1 MPRYIPDDVLDQIRL
16 RADIIDVV
24 QSYVPTLKK
33 AGLTWKACC
42 PFHHE
47 KTPSF
52 TVNPDRQIFK
62 CFGCGKGGDV
72 FKFVMEL
79 ENLDFTSAAEH
90 LAHKYGIIIPETPA
104 HRGPGGRRESF
115 DGQIEYG
122 TRERL
127 CTLHEKLAVFY
138 RRYLLENPDGPVA
151 TYFRT
156 RGIPNDVADKF
167 CIGASPDS
175 WDAAIQFAHKEGFI
189 DDELRASGLVSSK
202 DENQSHI
209 YDRFRNRLMFPIWN
223 ESGRIVGF
231 SARSVEADPQGWK
244 YVNTPDSPI
253 FHKGRLLYALNFAR
267 TAIPKAGAVVLCE
280 GQLDAIA
287 MHRAGVTHAVAP
299 QGTAFTADQATILKR
314 HTSTAILA
322 TDNDNA
328 GREAVF
334 KDAAILLPLGF
345 NVKVVRYPGAKDADE
360 TLSKFGADALAGA
373 VNDAADFFEFA
384 LEHAL
389 SNVDP
394 STPSG
399 RAAAANDVIYWMIQ
413 LENEVTREFYY
424 AWLAKQLNV
433 PLESIV
439 KVAERR
445 LVDGARHAAMSVRR
459 DAGAVPPSKPRSP
472 ALENAIF
479 ELLVLML
486 DEPRYLWKANDDLP
500 PDSLGDSVLGRAA
513 EALLQ
518 SAANGDSESAPS
530 SVLTS
535 LEMEGADVSKL
546 VEAIELAAAHHAERE
561 ANMTAMAG
569 KADSEAGNAA
579 GNGPDEG
586 YDGGDGYA
594 GEPDSGN
601 EPDSD
606 AADGEKEQDD
616 EVEETAPPVPSCPA
630 ADPAIYLKFF
640 RNTYNSSVRVILTEF
655 HKRRRAEMIAQASSM
670 MPDDPAYPALVKEI
684 AEISRLLLDLPKQYK
699 VII

>member
-79 ENLDFTSAAEH
+79 ENLDFTSAAEQ
-90 LAHKYGIIIPETPA
+90 LARKYDVIIPETPTR
-104 HRGPGGRRESF
+104 HGGARRESF

-127 CTLHEKLAVFY
+127 YTLHEKLATFY
-138 RRYLLENPDGPVA
+138 RRYLLEHPDGPVA

-156 RGIPNDVADKF
+156 RNIPNDVADRF

-175 WDAAIQFAHKEGFI
+175 WDAAIQFAHKEGFV
-189 DDELRASGLVSSK
+189 DSELRDSGLVSSK

-253 FHKGRLLYALNFAR
+253 FHKGQLLYALNFAR

-299 QGTAFTADQATILKR
+299 QGTAFTPDQATILKR

-360 TLSKFGADALAGA
+360 TLSKYGAEALAGA
-373 VNDAADFFEFA
+373 VSNAVDFFEFA

-394 STPSG
+394 STPAG

-413 LENEVTREFYY
+413 LENEVTREFYFD
-424 AWLAKQLNV
+424 WLAKKLNV
-433 PLESIV
+433 PLSSVE

-445 LVDGARHAAMSVRR
+445 LFDGARHPASAVRR
-459 DAGAVPPSKPRSP
+459 QANAAPPPKPKNT
-472 ALENAIF
+472 ALENAVY

-486 DEPRYLWKANDDLP
+486 DSEKYTQKAIDDLP
-500 PDSLGDSVLGRAA
+500 ENSLGDSVPGRAA

-518 SAANGDSESAPS
+518 SAMNGEWKDAPS
-530 SVLTS
+530 AILTS

-546 VEAIELAAAHHAERE
+546 VEALDLAAGHAAER
-561 ANMTAMAG
+561 AAIIA
-569 KADSEAGNAA
+569 AREAG
-579 GNGPDEG
+579 
-586 YDGGDGYA
+586 
-594 GEPDSGN
+594 
-601 EPDSD
+601 
-606 AADGEKEQDD
+606 Q
-616 EVEETAPPVPSCPA
+616 PVPPASCPA
-630 ADPAIYLKFF
+630 ADPDLCDKFF
-640 RNTYNSSVRVILTEF
+640 RNTYNSSVRLILTDYYT
-655 HKRRRAEMIAQASSM
+655 RTRAALLEQVKALP
-670 MPDDPAYPALVKEI
+670 PDAPERAKLFKEI
-684 AEISRLLLDLPKQYK
+684 KDISSALLQLPTRFK
-699 VII
+699 VVI

>member
-16 RADIIDVV
+16 RADIVDVV

-52 TVNPDRQIFK
+52 TVNPDRQYFK

-79 ENLDFTSAAEH
+79 ENLDFTSAVEQ
-90 LAHKYGIIIPETPA
+90 LAKKYGIIIPETPSPR
-104 HRGPGGRRESF
+104 HGFGGSRRESF

-127 CTLHEKLAVFY
+127 CTLHEKLAKFY
-138 RRYLLENPDGPVA
+138 REYLLEHKDGPVA
-151 TYFRT
+151 AYFRT
-156 RGIPNDVADKF
+156 RGIPDDISQKF
-167 CIGASPDS
+167 LIGASPDS

-189 DDELRASGLVSSK
+189 DDELRASGIVSSK
-202 DENQSHI
+202 DDNQSHI

-231 SARSVEADPQGWK
+231 SARSIERDPQGWK

-267 TAIPKAGAVVLCE
+267 TSIPKAGAVVLCE

-299 QGTAFTADQATILKR
+299 QGTAFTPEQATILKR
-314 HTSTAILA
+314 YTSTAVLA

-373 VNDAADFFEFA
+373 VKDAVDFFEFA

-394 STPSG
+394 ATPAG

-413 LENEVTREFYY
+413 LENEVTREFYFD
-424 AWLAKQLNV
+424 WLAKKLNV
-433 PLESIV
+433 PRSSVE

-445 LVDGARHAAMSVRR
+445 LVDGARHSATAVRR
-459 DAGAVPPSKPRSP
+459 NAGAVPPPKPKNSS
-472 ALENAIF
+472 LEKAVF

-486 DEPRYLWKANDDLP
+486 DSEEYARKAADDLP
-500 PDSLGDSVLGRAA
+500 EGSLGDSVPGRAA
-513 EALLQ
+513 EQLIM
-518 SAANGDSESAPS
+518 STANGEWRDAPS
-530 SVLTS
+530 SILTS

-546 VEAIELAAAHHAERE
+546 VEAMDLAAGHVAERD
-561 ANMTAMAG
+561 AIRATKKAG
-569 KADSEAGNAA
+569 K
-579 GNGPDEG
+579 
-586 YDGGDGYA
+586 
-594 GEPDSGN
+594 
-601 EPDSD
+601 
-606 AADGEKEQDD
+606 
-616 EVEETAPPVPSCPA
+616 TAPPASCPA
-630 ADPAIYLKFF
+630 ADPYSYKKIHG
-640 RNTYNSSVRVILTEF
+640 NTYNSSVRMILTDYYT
-655 HKRRRAEMIAQASSM
+655 RTRA
-670 MPDDPAYPALVKEI
+670 ALLEQLKALPEDAPERAPLMARFKEI
-684 AEISRLLLDLPKQYK
+684 SSALYKLPTRFK
-699 VII
+699 VVI

>member
-1 MPRYIPDDVLDQIRL
+1 MPRYIPDDVLDQIRV
-16 RADIIDVV
+16 RADIVDVV
-24 QSYVPTLKK
+24 QSYVPELKK
-33 AGLTWKACC
+33 NGLTWKACC

-72 FKFVMEL
+72 FKFIMEL

-90 LAHKYGIIIPETPA
+90 LAHKYGVIIPETAPR
-104 HRGPGGRRESF
+104 HGGSRRESL

-127 CTLHEKLAVFY
+127 CTLHEKLALFY

-175 WDAAIQFAHKEGFI
+175 WDAAIQFAHKEGFV
-189 DDELRASGLVSSK
+189 DSELRDSGIVSSR
-202 DENQSHI
+202 DESQSHI

-267 TAIPKAGAVVLCE
+267 TSIPKAGAVVLCE

-299 QGTAFTADQATILKR
+299 QGTAFTPDQAAILKR
-314 HTSTAILA
+314 YTSTAVLA

-360 TLSKFGADALAGA
+360 TLSKYGADALAGA
-373 VNDAADFFEFA
+373 VKDATDFFEFA

-389 SNVDP
+389 SLVDP
-394 STPSG
+394 STPAG
-399 RAAAANDVIYWMIQ
+399 RAAAANDVIHWMIQ
-413 LENEVTREFYY
+413 LENEVTRDFYFD
-424 AWLAKQLNV
+424 WLAKMLNV
-433 PLESIV
+433 PLSSVER
-439 KVAERR
+439 VAERL
-445 LVDGARHAAMSVRR
+445 LVNGSRRSASAVRR
-459 DAGAVPPSKPRSP
+459 DAGAVQPPKPRET
-472 ALENAIF
+472 ATDHAVF

-486 DEPRYLWKANDDLP
+486 DSEEYARKASEELP

-513 EALLQ
+513 ETLLQ
-518 SAANGDSESAPS
+518 SAANGEWESAPS
-530 SVLTS
+530 SILTS
-535 LEMEGADVSKL
+535 LEMEGADVSRL
-546 VEAIELAAAHHAERE
+546 VEALDLAAGYKAERD
-561 ANMTAMAG
+561 AIL
-569 KADSEAGNAA
+569 AA
-579 GNGPDEG
+579 WNEG
-586 YDGGDGYA
+586 TE
-594 GEPDSGN
+594 EP
-601 EPDSD
+601 
-606 AADGEKEQDD
+606 
-616 EVEETAPPVPSCPA
+616 TPSCPA
-630 ADPAIYLKFF
+630 ADPCLYDKFR
-640 RNTYNSSVRVILTEF
+640 RNTYNSSLRLILDDCY
-655 HKRRRAEMIAQASSM
+655 KRKRAALLEQAHAM
-670 MPDDPAYPALVKEI
+670 NQDDPRYAALVREI
-684 AEISRLLLDLPKQYK
+684 GDISKALLDLPKLYK
-699 VII
+699 VVI

>member
-16 RADIIDVV
+16 RADIVDVV

-52 TVNPDRQIFK
+52 TVNPDRQYFK

-79 ENLDFTSAAEH
+79 ENLDFTSAVEQ
-90 LAHKYGIIIPETPA
+90 LAKKYGIIIPETPSPR
-104 HRGPGGRRESF
+104 HGFGGSRRESF

-127 CTLHEKLAVFY
+127 CTLHEKLAKFY
-138 RRYLLENPDGPVA
+138 REYLLEHKDGPVA
-151 TYFRT
+151 AYFRT
-156 RGIPNDVADKF
+156 RGIPDDIAQKF
-167 CIGASPDS
+167 LIGASPDS

-267 TAIPKAGAVVLCE
+267 TSIPKAGAVVLCE

-299 QGTAFTADQATILKR
+299 QGTAFTPEQATILKR
-314 HTSTAILA
+314 YTSTAVLA

-373 VNDAADFFEFA
+373 VKDAVDFFEFA

-394 STPSG
+394 ATPAG

-413 LENEVTREFYY
+413 LENEVTREFYFD
-424 AWLAKQLNV
+424 WLAKKLNV
-433 PLESIV
+433 PRSSVE

-445 LVDGARHAAMSVRR
+445 LVDGARHSATAVRR
-459 DAGAVPPSKPRSP
+459 NAGAVPPPKPKNSS
-472 ALENAIF
+472 LEKAVF

-486 DEPRYLWKANDDLP
+486 DSEEYARKAADDLP
-500 PDSLGDSVLGRAA
+500 EGSLGDSVPGRAA
-513 EALLQ
+513 EQLIM
-518 SAANGDSESAPS
+518 STANGEWRDAPS
-530 SVLTS
+530 SILTS

-546 VEAIELAAAHHAERE
+546 VEAMDLAAGHVAERD
-561 ANMTAMAG
+561 AIRATKKAG
-569 KADSEAGNAA
+569 K
-579 GNGPDEG
+579 
-586 YDGGDGYA
+586 
-594 GEPDSGN
+594 
-601 EPDSD
+601 
-606 AADGEKEQDD
+606 
-616 EVEETAPPVPSCPA
+616 TAPPASCPA
-630 ADPAIYLKFF
+630 ADPYSYKKIHG
-640 RNTYNSSVRVILTEF
+640 NTYNSSVRMILTDYYTRTRAALLEQL
-655 HKRRRAEMIAQASSM
+655 KALPEDAPERAELMARF
-670 MPDDPAYPALVKEI
+670 KEI
-684 AEISRLLLDLPKQYK
+684 SSALYKLPQKYRV
-699 VII
+699 VI

>member
-1 MPRYIPDDVLDQIRL
+1 MARYIPDDVLDQIRL
-16 RADIIDVV
+16 RADIVDVV

-52 TVNPDRQIFK
+52 TVNPDRQYFK

-79 ENLDFTSAAEH
+79 ENLDFSSAVEQ
-90 LAHKYGIIIPETPA
+90 LAHKYGIIIPEAPSPR
-104 HRGPGGRRESF
+104 RGFGGSRRESF

-127 CTLHEKLAVFY
+127 CTLHERLAKFY
-138 RRYLLENPDGPVA
+138 RQYLLEHKDGPVA
-151 TYFRT
+151 AYFRT
-156 RGIPNDVADKF
+156 RGIPNDIADKF

-175 WDAAIQFAHKEGFI
+175 WDAAIQFAHREGFV
-189 DDELRASGLVSSK
+189 DSELRASGIVSSK
-202 DENQSHI
+202 DDNQSHI

-223 ESGRIVGF
+223 ESGRVVGF

-287 MHRAGVTHAVAP
+287 MHRAGVTHAVAT

-314 HTSTAILA
+314 YTSTAVLA

-360 TLSKFGADALAGA
+360 TLSKYGADALAGA
-373 VNDAADFFEFA
+373 VRDAADFFEFA

-394 STPSG
+394 STPAG
-399 RAAAANDVIYWMIQ
+399 RAAAANDMIYWMIQ
-413 LENEVTREFYY
+413 LENEVTREFYFD
-424 AWLAKQLNV
+424 WLAKKLNV
-433 PLESIV
+433 PLSSVE

-445 LVDGARHAAMSVRR
+445 LVDGARHSASTVRR
-459 DAGAVPPSKPRSP
+459 QANAAPPPKPKNTS
-472 ALENAIF
+472 LENAVF

-486 DEPRYLWKANDDLP
+486 DSEEYARKAAEDLP
-500 PDSLGDSVLGRAA
+500 ENALGDSVFGRAA
-513 EALLQ
+513 EDLIT
-518 SAANGDSESAPS
+518 STANGEWRDAPS
-530 SVLTS
+530 SILTS
-535 LEMEGADVSKL
+535 LEMEGTDVSKL
-546 VEAIELAAAHHAERE
+546 VEAMDTAAGHAAERAAIE
-561 ANMTAMAG
+561 AAR
-569 KADSEAGNAA
+569 EAG
-579 GNGPDEG
+579 
-586 YDGGDGYA
+586 
-594 GEPDSGN
+594 
-601 EPDSD
+601 
-606 AADGEKEQDD
+606 Q
-616 EVEETAPPVPSCPA
+616 PVPSASYPA
-630 ADPAIYLKFF
+630 ADPELSKRFF
-640 RNTYNSSVRVILTEF
+640 RNTYNSSVRLILTDYYT
-655 HKRRRAEMIAQASSM
+655 RTRAELLAQVKALPPDAPDRAALMDRMKDISSALLKL
-670 MPDDPAYPALVKEI
+670 PA
-684 AEISRLLLDLPKQYK
+684 RFK
-699 VII
+699 VVI

>member
-16 RADIIDVV
+16 RADIVDVV

-52 TVNPDRQIFK
+52 TVNPDRQYFK

-79 ENLDFTSAAEH
+79 ENLDFTSAVEQ
-90 LAHKYGIIIPETPA
+90 LAHKYGIIIPETPS
-104 HRGPGGRRESF
+104 RRGGPGGSRRENL
-115 DGQIEYG
+115 DGQPEYG

-127 CTLHEKLAVFY
+127 CTLHEKLAKFY
-138 RRYLLENPDGPVA
+138 RQYLLEHPDGPVA

-189 DDELRASGLVSSK
+189 DDELRKSGIVSSK
-202 DENQSHI
+202 DDNQAHI

-244 YVNTPDSPI
+244 YVNTPDTDI

-299 QGTAFTADQATILKR
+299 QGTAFTPDQAAILKR

-345 NVKVVRYPGAKDADE
+345 SVKVVRYPGAKDADE
-360 TLSKFGADALAGA
+360 TLSKYGADALAGA
-373 VNDAADFFEFA
+373 VRDAADFFEFA
-384 LEHAL
+384 LDHAL
-389 SNVDP
+389 SQVDP
-394 STPSG
+394 STPAG

-413 LENEVTREFYY
+413 LENEVTREFYFD
-424 AWLAKQLNV
+424 WLAKKLNV
-433 PLESIV
+433 PLSSVE

-445 LVDGARHAAMSVRR
+445 LQDGARHSATVVRR
-459 DAGAVPPSKPRSP
+459 DAGAVPPPKPRNTT
-472 ALENAIF
+472 LERAVF
-479 ELLVLML
+479 ELLVLL
-486 DEPRYLWKANDDLP
+486 LESEEYTRKAIDDLP
-500 PDSLGDSVLGRAA
+500 PDSLGDSVPGKAA

-518 SAANGDSESAPS
+518 STMNGEWESAPS
-530 SVLTS
+530 SILTS
-535 LEMEGADVSKL
+535 LEMEGADVSRFI
-546 VEAIELAAAHHAERE
+546 EAIDIAAGHRAERE
-561 ANMTAMAG
+561 TILNGLRDG
-569 KADSEAGNAA
+569 KD
-579 GNGPDEG
+579 
-586 YDGGDGYA
+586 
-594 GEPDSGN
+594 
-601 EPDSD
+601 D
-606 AADGEKEQDD
+606 A
-616 EVEETAPPVPSCPA
+616 PPSCPA
-630 ADPAIYLKFF
+630 ADPVLCEKFF
-640 RNTYNSSVRVILTEF
+640 RNTYNSSLRLILTDYYTR
-655 HKRRRAEMIAQASSM
+655 KRAALMEKARALPEDAPERA
-670 MPDDPAYPALVKEI
+670 ALVKEI
-684 AEISRLLLDLPKQYK
+684 SEISSTLFKDLPARFK
-699 VII
+699 VVI

>member
-72 FKFVMEL
+72 FKFIMEL
-79 ENLDFTSAAEH
+79 ENLDFTSAAEL
-90 LAHKYGIIIPETPA
+90 LARKYGITIPEAAPR
-104 HRGPGGRRESF
+104 RGPGGSRRENL
-115 DGQIEYG
+115 DGQPEYG

-127 CTLHEKLAVFY
+127 LTLHEKLALFY
-138 RRYLLENPDGPVA
+138 RRYLIEHPDGPVA

-156 RGIPNDVADKF
+156 RGIPDDIAQKF
-167 CIGASPDS
+167 LSGASPDS

-189 DDELRASGLVSSK
+189 DDELRASGIVSSR
-202 DENQSHI
+202 DDNPSRI

-223 ESGRIVGF
+223 ESGRVVGF

-253 FHKGRLLYALNFAR
+253 FHKGHLLYALNFAR

-299 QGTAFTADQATILKR
+299 QGTAFTPDQAAKLKR
-314 HTSTAILA
+314 YTSTAVLA

-345 NVKVVRYPGAKDADE
+345 SVKVVRYPGAKDADE
-360 TLSKFGADALAGA
+360 TLSKFGADKLAEA
-373 VNDAADFFEFA
+373 VNNAADFFEFA
-384 LEHAL
+384 LETSL
-389 SNVDP
+389 SKVDP
-394 STPSG
+394 STPAG
-399 RAAAANDVIYWMIQ
+399 RAAAANDVVYWMIQ
-413 LENEVTREFYY
+413 LENELTREFYFD
-424 AWLAKQLNV
+424 WLAKKLNV
-433 PLESIV
+433 PLASI
-439 KVAERR
+439 KMVAERR
-445 LVDGARHAAMSVRR
+445 LVDGARHPATAVRR
-459 DAGAVPPSKPRSP
+459 DAGAVPPPKPKNG
-472 ALENAIF
+472 ALERAVF

-486 DEPRYLWKANDDLP
+486 DSEEFTQKAIDDLP
-500 PDSLGDSVLGRAA
+500 PDSLGDSVPGRAA

-518 SAANGDSESAPS
+518 SAMNGEWESAPS
-530 SVLTS
+530 AILTS
-535 LEMEGADVSKL
+535 LEMEGADVSAF
-546 VEAIELAAAHHAERE
+546 VEAIDQAGAHRAERE
-561 ANMTAMAG
+561 AVLEARMQGRAG
-569 KADSEAGNAA
+569 DV
-579 GNGPDEG
+579 
-586 YDGGDGYA
+586 
-594 GEPDSGN
+594 
-601 EPDSD
+601 
-606 AADGEKEQDD
+606 Q
-616 EVEETAPPVPSCPA
+616 PSCPA
-630 ADPAIYLKFF
+630 ADPDLCEKFF
-640 RNTYNSSVRVILTEF
+640 RNTYNSSLRLILADYYT
-655 HKRRRAEMIAQASSM
+655 RTRAALIEQARDL
-670 MPDDPAYPALVKEI
+670 PQDAPERAALVKQI
-684 AEISRLLLDLPKQYK
+684 GDISSALLKLPVRFK
-699 VII
+699 VVI

>member
-1 MPRYIPDDVLDQIRL
+1 MPHYIPDDVLDQIRL

-72 FKFVMEL
+72 FKFIMEL

-90 LAHKYGIIIPETPA
+90 LAHKYGIIIPETPS
-104 HRGPGGRRESF
+104 HRGPGGSRRESF
-115 DGQIEYG
+115 DGQPEYG

-127 CTLHEKLAVFY
+127 CTLHEKLALFY
-138 RRYLLENPDGPVA
+138 RRFLLEHPDGPVA
-151 TYFRT
+151 AYFRT

-175 WDAAIQFAHKEGFI
+175 WDAAIQFAHKEGFV
-189 DDELRASGLVSSK
+189 DDELRASGIVSSR
-202 DENQSHI
+202 DDSQSHI

-223 ESGRIVGF
+223 ESGRVVGF

-267 TAIPKAGAVVLCE
+267 TSIPKAGSVVLCE

-287 MHRAGVTHAVAP
+287 MHRAGVTNAVAP

-314 HTSTAILA
+314 HTSTAVLA

-360 TLSKFGADALAGA
+360 TLSKYGADALAGA
-373 VNDAADFFEFA
+373 VRDAVDFFQFA
-384 LEHAL
+384 LDQAM
-389 SNVDP
+389 SRVDP
-394 STPSG
+394 STPAG
-399 RAAAANDVIYWMIQ
+399 RAAAANDVIYWMLQ
-413 LENEVTREFYY
+413 LENEVTREFYFD
-424 AWLAKQLNV
+424 WLAKQLKV
-433 PLESIV
+433 PLSSIQ

-445 LVDGARHAAMSVRR
+445 LVDGARHSASTVRR
-459 DAGAVPPSKPRSP
+459 SAGAAPAPKPRNP
-472 ALENAIF
+472 ALENAVF

-486 DEPRYLWKANDDLP
+486 ESEEFTRRAVDDLP
-500 PDSLGDSVLGRAA
+500 ADALGDSVPGRAA

-518 SAANGDSESAPS
+518 STMNGEWDSAPS
-530 SVLTS
+530 SILTT
-535 LEMEGADVSKL
+535 LEMEGADVSRF
-546 VEAIELAAAHHAERE
+546 VEAIDLAAGHRAKR
-561 ANMTAMAG
+561 MAVLEG
-569 KADSEAGNAA
+569 RAQGRK
-579 GNGPDEG
+579 DEL
-586 YDGGDGYA
+586 
-594 GEPDSGN
+594 
-601 EPDSD
+601 
-606 AADGEKEQDD
+606 
-616 EVEETAPPVPSCPA
+616 PA
-630 ADPAIYLKFF
+630 ADPADDPDLYLRFF
-640 RNTYNSSVRVILTEF
+640 CNTYNSCMKLILTEYY
-655 HKRRRAEMIAQASSM
+655 KRKRADLIEQARSLNE
-670 MPDDPAYPALVKEI
+670 DDPAYAALLREI
-684 AEISRLLLDLPKQYK
+684 ADISSALLKLPQKFK
-699 VII
+699 VVI

>member
-16 RADIIDVV
+16 RADIVDVV

-33 AGLTWKACC
+33 NGLTWKACC

-90 LAHKYGIIIPETPA
+90 LARKYGIIIPETPA
-104 HRGPGGRRESF
+104 RRGPGGSRRESF

-127 CTLHEKLAVFY
+127 CTLHEKLAKFY
-138 RRYLLENPDGPVA
+138 REYLIEHKDGPVA

-156 RGIPNDVADKF
+156 RGIPNDIADKF

-175 WDAAIQFAHKEGFI
+175 WDAAIQFAHKEGFL
-189 DDELRASGLVSSK
+189 DDELRASGIVSSK

-267 TAIPKAGAVVLCE
+267 TSIPKAGAVVLCE

-299 QGTAFTADQATILKR
+299 QGTAFTPDQATILKR
-314 HTSTAILA
+314 YTSTAVLA

-360 TLSKFGADALAGA
+360 TLSKYGADALAGA
-373 VNDAADFFEFA
+373 VRDAKDFFEFA

-394 STPSG
+394 STPAG

-413 LENEVTREFYY
+413 LENEVTRDFYFD
-424 AWLAKQLNV
+424 WLAKQ
-433 PLESIV
+433 I
-439 KVAERR
+439 
-445 LVDGARHAAMSVRR
+445 
-459 DAGAVPPSKPRSP
+459 
-472 ALENAIF
+472 
-479 ELLVLML
+479 
-486 DEPRYLWKANDDLP
+486 
-500 PDSLGDSVLGRAA
+500 GRAH
-513 EALLQ
+513 
-518 SAANGDSESAPS
+518 
-530 SVLTS
+530 V
-535 LEMEGADVSKL
+535 
-546 VEAIELAAAHHAERE
+546 
-561 ANMTAMAG
+561 
-569 KADSEAGNAA
+569 
-579 GNGPDEG
+579 
-586 YDGGDGYA
+586 
-594 GEPDSGN
+594 
-601 EPDSD
+601 
-606 AADGEKEQDD
+606 
-616 EVEETAPPVPSCPA
+616 
-630 ADPAIYLKFF
+630 
-640 RNTYNSSVRVILTEF
+640 
-655 HKRRRAEMIAQASSM
+655 
-670 MPDDPAYPALVKEI
+670 
-684 AEISRLLLDLPKQYK
+684 
-699 VII
+699 